1 MAPSRFLAA
10 ARTCLSIG
18 LAATPLGAAAAL
30 PATPATPAIALLKH
44 FRPHGAAGNNL
55 LHPAFNPVP
64 GRGERLLA
72 PLHFKPGT
80 RGGLVDGPNPRTIS
94 NLIAGGSGSGGD
106 DAQTSDRRAS
116 AWLYVFGQFVDHDL
130 SLETSAP
137 DGEHIDIAIP
147 PGDPVFK
154 GPAIALTR
162 DRRHPRSNTIV
173 NEVAGFLDLSQLYGS
188 TAAQADSLRE
198 PGGRLKSSHG
208 GRALP
213 IADARFV
220 SGDARVNEN
229 PELVAVTT
237 LFMREHNDWVK
248 RLQRQHPG
256 WRGSQLYQMARALT
270 TAEYQHIIYTEFLPL
285 LVGPVLKPY
294 RGYRPG
300 VDAQVSQEFST
311 AAFRVGHTQV
321 SETQSGIDNQGRV
334 VFTQSLADAF
344 FNTAEQTLQNGLDPL
359 LRNVSAEFSQATD
372 VYTVPV
378 LRNLLF
384 APLPG
389 GTIDQVDLIAI
400 DIQRE
405 RDVGV
410 TTLARMR
417 RVLGLPRL
425 RSFADLSADPL
436 LQQSL
441 ATVYGSID
449 QLDLFIGGLAE
460 RHARGAIVGPTF
472 QAIIARQFEH
482 LRDGDRFYWRRQGFN
497 ARTVRMIETTRLSD
511 IILRNTDTL
520 TLPRYVFLAPS
531 KQPRPAPET
540 PGRVIDTHGFERPRE
555 MR

>member
-10 ARTCLSIG
+10 ARACLSLS
-18 LAATPLGAAAAL
+18 LAAAPLGAAASQ
-30 PATPATPAIALLKH
+30 ATPATPAIPLLQQ
-44 FRPHGAAGNNL
+44 FRPLGAAGNNR
-55 LHPAFNPVP
+55 LHPALNPVP
-64 GRGERLLA
+64 CAGERLLA

-80 RGGLVDGPNPRTIS
+80 RDGLVDGPNPRTIS

-130 SLETSAP
+130 SLESSAP
-137 DGEHIDIAIP
+137 DGAHIDIAIP

-154 GPAIALTR
+154 GAAITLTR

-173 NEVAGFLDLSQLYGS
+173 NHVAGFLDLSQLYGS
-188 TAAQADSLRE
+188 TASQAAALRE
-198 PGGRLKSSHG
+198 RSGRLQSSHG

-213 IADARFV
+213 IVDGRFV

-237 LFMREHNDWVK
+237 LFMREHNSWVA
-248 RLQRQHPG
+248 RLRRQHPRWHG
-256 WRGSQLYQMARALT
+256 EQLYQMARALT
-270 TAEYQHIIYTEFLPL
+270 TAEYQHIIYTEFLPV
-285 LVGPVLKPY
+285 LVGSAVKPY
-294 RGYRPG
+294 RGYRPW

-321 SETQSGIDNQGRV
+321 SETQSGIDNDGRV

-344 FNTAEQTLQNGLDPL
+344 FNTAEQTLHNGLDPL
-359 LRNVSAEFSQATD
+359 LRNIGAEFSQATD

-389 GTIDQVDLIAI
+389 GTIDEVDLIAI

-425 RSFADLSADPL
+425 RSFADLTADPL

-460 RHARGAIVGPTF
+460 RHARGAVVGPTF
-472 QAIIARQFEH
+472 QAIIARQFER

-497 ARTVRMIETTRLSD
+497 GRTVRMIEATRLSD
-511 IILRNTDTL
+511 LILRNTDTVH
-520 TLPRYVFLAPS
+520 LPRYVFLAPN
-531 KQPRPAPET
+531 KQPHPAPGT
-540 PGRVIDTHGFERPRE
+540 PGRVIDTHGFGRPLE

>member
-1 MAPSRFLAA
+1 MQTHHQGAAMAPFRFLAA
-10 ARTCLSIG
+10 ARACLSIG

-389 GTIDQVDLIAI
+389 GTIDQ
-400 DIQRE
+400 
-405 RDVGV
+405 
-410 TTLARMR
+410 
-417 RVLGLPRL
+417 
-425 RSFADLSADPL
+425 
-436 LQQSL
+436 
-441 ATVYGSID
+441 
-449 QLDLFIGGLAE
+449 LDLFIGGLAE